1 MIFKK
6 LNESFADSDIESVLL
21 DRVVKMKNQYYKNL
35 KNEIKYMFNT
45 NNEELLSIVYGLN
58 GYAQWYGVLTV
69 MENVIES
76 AKANN
81 RTIDWVNEECKR
93 IFKSDSG
100 FLEKYNM
107 FYKMFNKY

>member
-6 LNESFADSDIESVLL
+6 LNESFVDSDIDSVLN
-21 DRVVKMKNQYYKNL
+21 RVTKLKSQYYKNL
-35 KNEIKYMFNT
+35 KNEIKRMFDT
-45 NNEELLSIVYGLN
+45 NNSELVYIIFNLN

-76 AKANN
+76 AKASNK
-81 RTIDWVNEECKR
+81 TLYWVDEECKK

-100 FLEKYNM
+100 FLEKYNL
-107 FYKMFNKY
+107 FIKY